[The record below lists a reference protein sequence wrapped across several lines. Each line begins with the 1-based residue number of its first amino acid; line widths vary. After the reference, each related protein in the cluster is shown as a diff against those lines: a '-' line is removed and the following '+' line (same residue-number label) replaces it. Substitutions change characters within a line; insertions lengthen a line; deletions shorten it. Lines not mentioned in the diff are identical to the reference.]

1 MDIFLSWLSK
11 FANRLAEIIIPF
23 FSGMTPDD
31 VTELFKQIIL
41 CTALFLILLLVCN
54 ASWRWI
60 SLWRTKKKIEE
71 LVSTTNVSGDPI
83 QETHFPADQR
93 KALIELSP
101 TIKNFSEILREDNG
115 VLYATQ
121 DVEAVSHAL
130 WEPPLLRSRLIP
142 AGAAILTGLGV
153 LGTFA
158 GLLLGLSGLQLDG
171 NMEHLQAEIRQVAQ
185 GASVAFET
193 SVWGVSLSLALTVL
207 EKICSSGVSRRL
219 LSLQGLLLQLFPP
232 FPLPEIMRD
241 TRDSSRETVTHLA
254 GLAEQIGE
262 NMQRSLDSFS
272 ENMLNSLAGSISE
285 ASNRISQAISA
296 SLTETLQ
303 TTLIPSIDRMSAAS
317 QDLATR
323 QAQGSEEALSHLLTE
338 FTGRM
343 GEAGN
348 SQKEAMREATQEMQQ
363 AMSTFAESM
372 TGLVRSL
379 QEQQQ
384 AFEQRQQNQMER
396 LDTAFRQMNEEQG
409 RNMSKAST
417 DMLEVLATFRDGVR
431 EELSRQA
438 ADMGKVSDD
447 IRDSLQDMSVTL
459 KEFFTQL
466 GQHQKNQMECLDAA
480 FRKMSEEQGHNM
492 GKASEDMLAVMAS
505 FRDGVREELSR
516 QAADMGKV
524 SDDIRDSLQDMSV
537 TLKEFFTQLG
547 QHQKNQMEC
556 LDAAFRKMSEEQG
569 HNMGKASEDML
580 AVMASFRDG
589 VREELTRQATDMG
602 KISDDIHA
610 SLREMSTS
618 MKGFFEQMGELQQAQ
633 MEQLHTAFHQM
644 NEVQGRNMD
653 KASEGMLAVVDH
665 FRNGMQQEL
674 SRQTGDMGKV
684 SENIHGSLQ
693 EMSVT
698 MKDFFEQLGQHQQ
711 QVSSAQDDRSKV
723 LEKQMQQAFDQQSQT
738 LANMGNAIT
747 AHVSATKSLL
757 KQGENLQ
764 RRIGEEDALLKNITT
779 AMSSAGDSLQTASTR
794 LHSFG
799 EQIRNSIDR
808 SAQSTE
814 RAVAVVQEVGR
825 QENAVALELKH
836 IITGMA
842 PLRTGLEN
850 ATSSLSSSVSTARE
864 AYTQLSAH
872 YEALQRALRDHM
884 GSMQQQNRQYLAELG
899 QEMQQQVEDLN
910 KKMGELLSEYAKLT
924 KAQLDERMN
933 AWNTQTRNFCDKM
946 QSTAEAMAE
955 VVDAMDNQP
964 RR

>member
-363 AMSTFAESM
+363 TMSTFAESM

-417 DMLEVLATFRDGVR
+417 DMLEVLAT
-431 EELSRQA
+431 
-438 ADMGKVSDD
+438 
-447 IRDSLQDMSVTL
+447 
-459 KEFFTQL
+459 
-466 GQHQKNQMECLDAA
+466 
-480 FRKMSEEQGHNM
+480 
-492 GKASEDMLAVMAS
+492 

-693 EMSVT
+693 EMSET

>member
-1 MDIFLSWLSK
+1 MDIVLSLISQ
-11 FANRLAEIIIPF
+11 FANWLAELISTF

-31 VTELFKQIIL
+31 VTELFKKIII

-54 ASWRWI
+54 ASWRWV
-60 SLWRTKKKIEE
+60 SLWRTKKKIEG
-71 LVSTTNVSGDPI
+71 LASAISGGEKSV
-83 QETHFPADQR
+83 QGMYFPADQR
-93 KALIELSP
+93 KALMELSS
-101 TIKNFSEILREDNG
+101 TTKNFSEILREDNG

-121 DVEAVSHAL
+121 DVEVVSHTL

-171 NMEHLQAEIRQVAQ
+171 NMERLQAEIRQVAQ

-193 SVWGVSLSLALTVL
+193 SVWGVSLSLVLTLL

-219 LSLQGLLLQLFPP
+219 LSLQELLLQLFPP

-241 TRDSSRETVTHLA
+241 TRDSSRDTVTHLA

-272 ENMLNSLAGSISE
+272 ENMLNSLAGNISE

-363 AMSTFAESM
+363 TMSTFADSM

-379 QEQQQ
+379 QEQQH

-396 LDTAFRQMNEEQG
+396 LDTAFRQMSEEQG

-417 DMLEVLATFRDGVR
+417 DMLEILATFRDGVR

-447 IRDSLQDMSVTL
+447 IRDSLQDMS
-459 KEFFTQL
+459 
-466 GQHQKNQMECLDAA
+466 M
-480 FRKMSEEQGHNM
+480 
-492 GKASEDMLAVMAS
+492 
-505 FRDGVREELSR
+505 
-516 QAADMGKV
+516 
-524 SDDIRDSLQDMSV
+524 

-618 MKGFFEQMGELQQAQ
+618 MKGFFEQLGELQQAQ
-633 MEQLHTAFHQM
+633 MGQLHTAFQQM
-644 NEVQGRNMD
+644 NEAQGRNMD
-653 KASEGMLAVVDH
+653 KASGDMLAVMDH

-738 LANMGNAIT
+738 LASMGNAIT

-799 EQIRNSIDR
+799 EQIRDSIDR

-814 RAVAVVQEVGR
+814 RAMAVVQEVGR
-825 QENAVALELKH
+825 QENAVALELKN

-850 ATSSLSSSVSTARE
+850 VTSSLSFSVSTARE

-884 GSMQQQNRQYLAELG
+884 GSIQQQNRQYLAELG

-933 AWNTQTRNFCDKM
+933 AWNAQTRNFCDKM

>member
-1 MDIFLSWLSK
+1 MDIVLPLISQ
-11 FANRLAEIIIPF
+11 FANWLAELISPF

-31 VTELFKQIIL
+31 VTELFKKIII

-54 ASWRWI
+54 TSWRWV
-60 SLWRTKKKIEE
+60 SLWRTKKKIEG
-71 LVSTTNVSGDPI
+71 LASAISGGEKSV
-83 QETHFPADQR
+83 QGMYFPADQR
-93 KALIELSP
+93 KALMELSS
-101 TIKNFSEILREDNG
+101 TTKSFSEILREDNG

-121 DVEAVSHAL
+121 DVEAVSHTL

-171 NMEHLQAEIRQVAQ
+171 NMERLQAEIRQVAQ

-193 SVWGVSLSLALTVL
+193 SVWGVSLSLVLTLL

-241 TRDSSRETVTHLA
+241 TRDSSRDTVTHLA
-254 GLAEQIGE
+254 GLAEQIGK

-272 ENMLNSLAGSISE
+272 ENMLNSLAGNISE

-363 AMSTFAESM
+363 TMSIFADSM

-384 AFEQRQQNQMER
+384 AFEQRQQHQMER
-396 LDTAFRQMNEEQG
+396 LDTAFRQMSEEQG

-417 DMLEVLATFRDGVR
+417 DMLEILATFRDGVR

-447 IRDSLQDMSVTL
+447 IRDSLQDMSV
-459 KEFFTQL
+459 
-466 GQHQKNQMECLDAA
+466 A
-480 FRKMSEEQGHNM
+480 
-492 GKASEDMLAVMAS
+492 
-505 FRDGVREELSR
+505 
-516 QAADMGKV
+516 
-524 SDDIRDSLQDMSV
+524 
-537 TLKEFFTQLG
+537 LKEFFTQLG

-618 MKGFFEQMGELQQAQ
+618 MKGFFEQLGELQQAQ
-633 MEQLHTAFHQM
+633 MGQLHTAFQQM
-644 NEVQGRNMD
+644 NEAQGRNMD

-723 LEKQMQQAFDQQSQT
+723 LEKQMQQAFEQQSQT
-738 LANMGNAIT
+738 LASMGNAIT

-799 EQIRNSIDR
+799 EQIRDSIDR

-814 RAVAVVQEVGR
+814 RAMAVVQEVGR
-825 QENAVALELKH
+825 QENAVALELKN

-850 ATSSLSSSVSTARE
+850 VTSSLSSSVSTARE

-884 GSMQQQNRQYLAELG
+884 GSIQQQNRQYLAELG

-933 AWNTQTRNFCDKM
+933 AWNAQTRNFCDKM

>member
-1 MDIFLSWLSK
+1 MDIVLFWLSR
-11 FANRLAEIIIPF
+11 FANWLAEAIVPF
-23 FSGMTPDD
+23 FAGMTPDD

-41 CTALFLILLLVCN
+41 LAAIFFAVILFLNAAWRIIGLLVIR
-54 ASWRWI
+54 SRI
-60 SLWRTKKKIEE
+60 
-71 LVSTTNVSGDPI
+71 
-83 QETHFPADQR
+83 
-93 KALIELSP
+93 KALASKNDPQAVKNHLAPELFFDANNRSKLADLSSR
-101 TIKNFSEILREDNG
+101 TSQFSEILEADNG
-115 VLYATQ
+115 ILYATQ
-121 DVEAVSHAL
+121 DVETVSYTL

-158 GLLLGLSGLQLDG
+158 GLLLGLGGLQLDG

-193 SVWGVSLSLALTVL
+193 SVWGVSLSLALTL
-207 EKICSSGVSRRL
+207 LDKIFSSWVARSL
-219 LSLQGLLLQLFPP
+219 LYLQKLLISLFPS

-241 TRDSSRETVTHLA
+241 TCKASQAAANELA
-254 GLAEQIGE
+254 SLSEQIGKK
-262 NMQRSLDSFS
+262 MQTSLKEFS
-272 ENMLNSLAGSISE
+272 ATMHEQLTESLTE

-363 AMSTFAESM
+363 TMTTFADSM

-384 AFEQRQQNQMER
+384 AFEQRQQDQMER
-396 LDTAFRQMNEEQG
+396 
-409 RNMSKAST
+409 
-417 DMLEVLATFRDGVR
+417 
-431 EELSRQA
+431 
-438 ADMGKVSDD
+438 
-447 IRDSLQDMSVTL
+447 
-459 KEFFTQL
+459 
-466 GQHQKNQMECLDAA
+466 LDAA

-516 QAADMGKV
+516 QA
-524 SDDIRDSLQDMSV
+524 
-537 TLKEFFTQLG
+537 
-547 QHQKNQMEC
+547 
-556 LDAAFRKMSEEQG
+556 
-569 HNMGKASEDML
+569 
-580 AVMASFRDG
+580 
-589 VREELTRQATDMG
+589 TDMG

-610 SLREMSTS
+610 SLREMSAS

-633 MEQLHTAFHQM
+633 MGQLHSAFHQM
-644 NEVQGRNMD
+644 NEAQGRNMD
-653 KASEGMLAVVDH
+653 KASGDMLAVMDS

-698 MKDFFEQLGQHQQ
+698 MKDFFEQLGLHQQ
-711 QVSSAQDDRSKV
+711 KVSTAQDNRSKV
-723 LEKQMQQAFDQQSQT
+723 LEKQMQQAFDQQSQA
-738 LANMGNAIT
+738 LASMGNAIT
-747 AHVSATKSLL
+747 SHVSATKSLL
-757 KQGENLQ
+757 KQGAELQ

-794 LHSFG
+794 LQSFG
-799 EQIRNSIDR
+799 EQIRSSIDR

-814 RAVAVVQEVGR
+814 RAVAVVQEVGK
-825 QENAVALELKH
+825 QENAVALELKN

-842 PLRTGLEN
+842 PLRSGLEDVIR
-850 ATSSLSSSVSTARE
+850 SLSSSVSTARE
-864 AYTQLSAH
+864 AYTQLSTH

-884 GSMQQQNRQYLAELG
+884 GSMQQQSRQYLAELG
-899 QEMQQQVEDLN
+899 QQMRQQVEALD
-910 KKMGELLSEYAKLT
+910 KQMGELLSDYAKLT

-955 VVDAMDNQP
+955 VVDAMDSQP

>member
-142 AGAAILTGLGV
+142 ASAAILTGLGV

-171 NMEHLQAEIRQVAQ
+171 NMEHLQAEIQQVAQ

-363 AMSTFAESM
+363 TMSTFAESM

-417 DMLEVLATFRDGVR
+417 DMLEVLAT
-431 EELSRQA
+431 
-438 ADMGKVSDD
+438 
-447 IRDSLQDMSVTL
+447 
-459 KEFFTQL
+459 
-466 GQHQKNQMECLDAA
+466 
-480 FRKMSEEQGHNM
+480 
-492 GKASEDMLAVMAS
+492 

>member
-1 MDIFLSWLSK
+1 MDFFLSLFSK
-11 FANRLAEIIIPF
+11 FANWLAEIISPF
-23 FSGMTPDD
+23 FSGMTPYD

-54 ASWRWI
+54 AFWRCI
-60 SLWRTKKKIEE
+60 SLWRTKKKIEN
-71 LVSTTNVSGDPI
+71 LVSTINVGGKSVH
-83 QETHFPADQR
+83 EMYFPADQR
-93 KALIELSP
+93 KALIKLSS

-121 DVEAVSHAL
+121 DVEAVSHTL

-207 EKICSSGVSRRL
+207 EKLCSSGVSRRL

-241 TRDSSRETVTHLA
+241 TRDSSRDTVTHLA

-272 ENMLNSLAGSISE
+272 ENMLNSLASNISE

-303 TTLIPSIDRMSAAS
+303 NTLIPSIDRMSAAS

-323 QAQGSEEALSHLLTE
+323 QAQGSEKALSHLLTE

-363 AMSTFAESM
+363 TMSTFADSM

-396 LDTAFRQMNEEQG
+396 LDTAFRQMSEEQG
-409 RNMSKAST
+409 RNMSKASA
-417 DMLEVLATFRDGVR
+417 DMLEVLSTFRDGVR

-447 IRDSLQDMSVTL
+447 IRNSLQDMSVTM
-459 KEFFTQL
+459 KEFFAQL
-466 GQHQKNQMECLDAA
+466 GQHQQSQMERLDAA
-480 FRKMSEEQGHNM
+480 FRKMSEEQG
-492 GKASEDMLAVMAS
+492 L
-505 FRDGVREELSR
+505 
-516 QAADMGKV
+516 
-524 SDDIRDSLQDMSV
+524 
-537 TLKEFFTQLG
+537 
-547 QHQKNQMEC
+547 
-556 LDAAFRKMSEEQG
+556 
-569 HNMGKASEDML
+569 NMGKASEDML

-589 VREELTRQATDMG
+589 VREELTRQAMDMG
-602 KISDDIHA
+602 KISDEIHS
-610 SLREMSTS
+610 SLREMSIS

-633 MEQLHTAFHQM
+633 MGQLHTVFHQM
-644 NEVQGRNMD
+644 NEAQGRNMD
-653 KASEGMLAVVDH
+653 KASEDMLAVVDH

-693 EMSVT
+693 KMSVT

-711 QVSSAQDDRSKV
+711 QISSAQDDRSKI

-738 LANMGNAIT
+738 LASMGNAIT

-764 RRIGEEDALLKNITT
+764 RRIAEEDVLLKNITS

-794 LHSFG
+794 LQSFG
-799 EQIRNSIDR
+799 EQIRSSIDR
-808 SAQSTE
+808 NVQSTE

-825 QENAVALELKH
+825 QENAVALELKS

-850 ATSSLSSSVSTARE
+850 ATSSLSSSVSMARE
-864 AYTQLSAH
+864 AYVQLSAH

-884 GSMQQQNRQYLAELG
+884 GSIQQQNRQYLAELG
-899 QEMQQQVEDLN
+899 QEMRQQVEDLN

-955 VVDAMDNQP
+955 VVDAMDNQS

>member
-1 MDIFLSWLSK
+1 
-11 FANRLAEIIIPF
+11 
-23 FSGMTPDD
+23 MTPDD
-31 VTELFKQIIL
+31 VTELFKKIII

-54 ASWRWI
+54 TSWRWV
-60 SLWRTKKKIEE
+60 SLWRTKKKIEG
-71 LVSTTNVSGDPI
+71 LASAISGGEKSV
-83 QETHFPADQR
+83 QGMYFPADQR
-93 KALIELSP
+93 KALMELSS
-101 TIKNFSEILREDNG
+101 TTKSFSEILREDNG

-121 DVEAVSHAL
+121 DVEAVSHTL

-158 GLLLGLSGLQLDG
+158 GLLLGLSSLQLDG
-171 NMEHLQAEIRQVAQ
+171 NMERLQAEIRQVAQ

-193 SVWGVSLSLALTVL
+193 SVWGVSLSLVLTLL

-241 TRDSSRETVTHLA
+241 TRDSSRDTVTHLA
-254 GLAEQIGE
+254 GLAEQIGK

-272 ENMLNSLAGSISE
+272 ENMLNSLAGNISE

-363 AMSTFAESM
+363 TMSIFADSM

-396 LDTAFRQMNEEQG
+396 LDTAFRQMSEEQG

-417 DMLEVLATFRDGVR
+417 DMLEILAT
-431 EELSRQA
+431 
-438 ADMGKVSDD
+438 
-447 IRDSLQDMSVTL
+447 
-459 KEFFTQL
+459 
-466 GQHQKNQMECLDAA
+466 
-480 FRKMSEEQGHNM
+480 
-492 GKASEDMLAVMAS
+492 
-505 FRDGVREELSR
+505 
-516 QAADMGKV
+516 
-524 SDDIRDSLQDMSV
+524 
-537 TLKEFFTQLG
+537 
-547 QHQKNQMEC
+547 
-556 LDAAFRKMSEEQG
+556 
-569 HNMGKASEDML
+569 
-580 AVMASFRDG
+580 FRDG

-618 MKGFFEQMGELQQAQ
+618 MKGFFEQLGELQQAQ
-633 MEQLHTAFHQM
+633 MGQLHTAFQQM
-644 NEVQGRNMD
+644 NEAQGRNMD

-738 LANMGNAIT
+738 LASMGNAIT

-799 EQIRNSIDR
+799 EQIRDSIDR

-814 RAVAVVQEVGR
+814 RAMAVVQEVGR
-825 QENAVALELKH
+825 QENAVALELKN

-850 ATSSLSSSVSTARE
+850 VTSSLSSSVSTARE

-884 GSMQQQNRQYLAELG
+884 GSIQQQNRQYLAELG

-933 AWNTQTRNFCDKM
+933 AWNAQTRNFCDKM

>member
-1 MDIFLSWLSK
+1 MDFFLSLFSK
-11 FANRLAEIIIPF
+11 FANWLAEIISPF
-23 FSGMTPDD
+23 FSGMTPYD

-54 ASWRWI
+54 AFWRCI
-60 SLWRTKKKIEE
+60 SLWRTKKKIEN
-71 LVSTTNVSGDPI
+71 LVSTINVGGKSVH
-83 QETHFPADQR
+83 EMYFPADQR
-93 KALIELSP
+93 KALIKLSS

-121 DVEAVSHAL
+121 DVEAVSHTL

-207 EKICSSGVSRRL
+207 EKLCSSGVSRRL

-241 TRDSSRETVTHLA
+241 TRDSSRDTVTHLA

-272 ENMLNSLAGSISE
+272 ENMLNSLASNISE

-303 TTLIPSIDRMSAAS
+303 NTLIPSIDRMSAAS

-323 QAQGSEEALSHLLTE
+323 QAQGSEKALSHLLTE

-363 AMSTFAESM
+363 TMSTFADSM

-396 LDTAFRQMNEEQG
+396 LDTAFRQMSEEQG
-409 RNMSKAST
+409 RNMSKASA
-417 DMLEVLATFRDGVR
+417 DMLEVLSTFRDGVR

-447 IRDSLQDMSVTL
+447 IRNSLQDMSVTM
-459 KEFFTQL
+459 KEFFAQL
-466 GQHQKNQMECLDAA
+466 GQHQQSQMERLDAA
-480 FRKMSEEQGHNM
+480 FRKMSEEQG
-492 GKASEDMLAVMAS
+492 L
-505 FRDGVREELSR
+505 
-516 QAADMGKV
+516 
-524 SDDIRDSLQDMSV
+524 
-537 TLKEFFTQLG
+537 
-547 QHQKNQMEC
+547 
-556 LDAAFRKMSEEQG
+556 
-569 HNMGKASEDML
+569 NMGKASEDML

-589 VREELTRQATDMG
+589 VREELTRQAMDMG
-602 KISDDIHA
+602 KISDEIHS
-610 SLREMSTS
+610 SLREMSIS

-633 MEQLHTAFHQM
+633 MGQLHTVFHQM
-644 NEVQGRNMD
+644 NEAHGRNMD
-653 KASEGMLAVVDH
+653 KASEDMLAVVDH

-693 EMSVT
+693 KMSVT

-711 QVSSAQDDRSKV
+711 QISSAQDDRSKI

-738 LANMGNAIT
+738 LASMGNAIT

-764 RRIGEEDALLKNITT
+764 RRIAEEDVLLKNITS

-794 LHSFG
+794 LQSFG
-799 EQIRNSIDR
+799 EQIRSSIDR
-808 SAQSTE
+808 NVQSTE

-825 QENAVALELKH
+825 QENAVALELKS

-850 ATSSLSSSVSTARE
+850 ATSSLSSSVSMARE
-864 AYTQLSAH
+864 AYVQLSAH

-884 GSMQQQNRQYLAELG
+884 GSIQQQNRQYLAELG
-899 QEMQQQVEDLN
+899 QEMRQQVEDLN

-955 VVDAMDNQP
+955 VVDAMDNQS

>member
-1 MDIFLSWLSK
+1 MDIVLSLISQ
-11 FANRLAEIIIPF
+11 FANWLAELISPF

-31 VTELFKQIIL
+31 VTELFKKIII
-41 CTALFLILLLVCN
+41 CTALFLNLLLVCN
-54 ASWRWI
+54 TSWRWV
-60 SLWRTKKKIEE
+60 SLWRTKKKIEG
-71 LVSTTNVSGDPI
+71 LASAISGGEKSV
-83 QETHFPADQR
+83 QRMYFPADQR
-93 KALIELSP
+93 KALMELSS
-101 TIKNFSEILREDNG
+101 TTKSFSEILREDNG

-121 DVEAVSHAL
+121 DVEAVSHTL

-171 NMEHLQAEIRQVAQ
+171 NMERLQAEIRQVAQ

-193 SVWGVSLSLALTVL
+193 SVWGVSLSLVLTLL

-241 TRDSSRETVTHLA
+241 TRDSSRDTVTHLA
-254 GLAEQIGE
+254 GLAEQIGK

-272 ENMLNSLAGSISE
+272 ENMLNSLAGNISE

-363 AMSTFAESM
+363 TMSIFADSM

-396 LDTAFRQMNEEQG
+396 LDTAFRQ
-409 RNMSKAST
+409 
-417 DMLEVLATFRDGVR
+417 
-431 EELSRQA
+431 
-438 ADMGKVSDD
+438 
-447 IRDSLQDMSVTL
+447 
-459 KEFFTQL
+459 
-466 GQHQKNQMECLDAA
+466 
-480 FRKMSEEQGHNM
+480 
-492 GKASEDMLAVMAS
+492 
-505 FRDGVREELSR
+505 
-516 QAADMGKV
+516 
-524 SDDIRDSLQDMSV
+524 
-537 TLKEFFTQLG
+537 
-547 QHQKNQMEC
+547 
-556 LDAAFRKMSEEQG
+556 MSEEQG

-618 MKGFFEQMGELQQAQ
+618 MKGFFEQLGELQQAQ
-633 MEQLHTAFHQM
+633 MGQLHTAFQQM
-644 NEVQGRNMD
+644 NEAQGRNMD

-738 LANMGNAIT
+738 LASMGNAIT

-799 EQIRNSIDR
+799 EQIRDSIDR

-814 RAVAVVQEVGR
+814 RAMAVVQEVGR
-825 QENAVALELKH
+825 QENAVALELKN

-850 ATSSLSSSVSTARE
+850 VTSSLSSSVSTARE

-884 GSMQQQNRQYLAELG
+884 GSIQQQNRQYLAELG

-933 AWNTQTRNFCDKM
+933 AWNAQTRNFCDKM

>member
-1 MDIFLSWLSK
+1 
-11 FANRLAEIIIPF
+11 
-23 FSGMTPDD
+23 
-31 VTELFKQIIL
+31 
-41 CTALFLILLLVCN
+41 
-54 ASWRWI
+54 
-60 SLWRTKKKIEE
+60 
-71 LVSTTNVSGDPI
+71 
-83 QETHFPADQR
+83 
-93 KALIELSP
+93 
-101 TIKNFSEILREDNG
+101 
-115 VLYATQ
+115 
-121 DVEAVSHAL
+121 
-130 WEPPLLRSRLIP
+130 
-142 AGAAILTGLGV
+142 
-153 LGTFA
+153 
-158 GLLLGLSGLQLDG
+158 
-171 NMEHLQAEIRQVAQ
+171 
-185 GASVAFET
+185 
-193 SVWGVSLSLALTVL
+193 
-207 EKICSSGVSRRL
+207 
-219 LSLQGLLLQLFPP
+219 
-232 FPLPEIMRD
+232 MRD

-363 AMSTFAESM
+363 TMSTFAESM

-438 ADMGKVSDD
+438 ADMGKV
-447 IRDSLQDMSVTL
+447 
-459 KEFFTQL
+459 
-466 GQHQKNQMECLDAA
+466 
-480 FRKMSEEQGHNM
+480 
-492 GKASEDMLAVMAS
+492 
-505 FRDGVREELSR
+505 
-516 QAADMGKV
+516 
-524 SDDIRDSLQDMSV
+524 
-537 TLKEFFTQLG
+537 
-547 QHQKNQMEC
+547 
-556 LDAAFRKMSEEQG
+556 
-569 HNMGKASEDML
+569 
-580 AVMASFRDG
+580 
-589 VREELTRQATDMG
+589 
-602 KISDDIHA
+602 SDDIHA